1 MNRKKELTFF
11 IVLSLI
17 AGTVISLLGQDFIFQ
32 FTSVGLSIKETLLY
46 SLGVTLV
53 ILVTL
58 AVISEGGLLG
68 ELQYLV
74 SSFLV
79 YFFVSF
85 LIIGYV
91 WWKK

>member
-17 AGTVISLLGQDFIFQ
+17 AGTVSSLLGQDFIFQ

-91 WWKK
+91 W

>member
-11 IVLSLI
+11 VALSLI
-17 AGTVISLLGQDFIFQ
+17 AGTIISLLGQDFVLQ
-32 FTSVGLSIKETLLY
+32 FTSVGLSVKETLLY
-46 SLGVTLV
+46 SLGVTFV

-58 AVISEGGLLG
+58 AVILEGGLLG

-91 WWKK
+91 W

>member
-11 IVLSLI
+11 VALSLI
-17 AGTVISLLGQDFIFQ
+17 AGTIISLLGQDFVLQ
-32 FTSVGLSIKETLLY
+32 FTSVGLSVKETLLY
-46 SLGVTLV
+46 SLGVTFV

-91 WWKK
+91 W